1 MLKGLKISSPCEN
14 RRNDEKNLELGGRK
28 NRRMLERMGLDMKQ
42 IPDVKEVIIRT
53 SNKDMVI
60 REANVSEIN
69 AKDMRVFQV
78 MGSDVEEI
86 EHEKAKF
93 TDEDVLLVAQQAG
106 VSKERASVALEESDG
121 DLAQA
126 ILQLSS

>member
-1 MLKGLKISSPCEN
+1 M
-14 RRNDEKNLELGGRK
+14 ELGGRK
-28 NRRMLERMGLDMKQ
+28 NKRMLERMGLDMNQ

-60 REANVSEIN
+60 RDANVSEIN
-69 AKDMRVFQV
+69 AKGMRIFQV
-78 MGSDVEEI
+78 MGSEVEEI
-86 EHEKAKF
+86 EREKPKF
-93 TDEDVLLVAQQAG
+93 TEEDVLLVAQQAG
-106 VSKERASVALEESDG
+106 VSKERASVALEESSG

>member
-28 NRRMLERMGLDMKQ
+28 NRRMLERMGLDMNQ

>member
-1 MLKGLKISSPCEN
+1 
-14 RRNDEKNLELGGRK
+14 LELGGRK
-28 NRRMLERMGLDMKQ
+28 NRRMLERMGLDMNQ

-53 SNKDMVI
+53 SSKDMVI

-69 AKDMRVFQV
+69 AKGMRVFQV
-78 MGSDVEEI
+78 MGSEVEEI
-86 EHEKAKF
+86 EREQPKF
-93 TDEDVLLVAQQAG
+93 TEEDVLLVAQQAG
-106 VSKERASVALEESDG
+106 VSQERASVALEESNG

>member
-1 MLKGLKISSPCEN
+1 M
-14 RRNDEKNLELGGRK
+14 ELGGRK
-28 NRRMLERMGLDMKQ
+28 NRRMLERMGLDMTQ

-53 SNKDMVI
+53 SSKDLVI

-69 AKDMRVFQV
+69 AKGMRVFQV
-78 MGSDVEEI
+78 MGSEVEEI
-86 EHEKAKF
+86 EREQPKF
-93 TDEDVLLVAQQAG
+93 TEEDVLLVAQQAG
-106 VSKERASVALEESDG
+106 VSKERASVALEESNG

>member
-53 SNKDMVI
+53 SSKDLVI

>member
-1 MLKGLKISSPCEN
+1 
-14 RRNDEKNLELGGRK
+14 
-28 NRRMLERMGLDMKQ
+28 MLERMGLDMNQ

-53 SNKDMVI
+53 STKDLVV

-69 AKDMRVFQV
+69 AKGMRVFQV
-78 MGSDVEEI
+78 MGNEVEEI
-86 EHEKAKF
+86 EHEKPKF
-93 TDEDVLLVAQQAG
+93 TEEDVLLVAQQAG
-106 VSKERASVALEESDG
+106 VSKERASAALEESNG

>member
-1 MLKGLKISSPCEN
+1 
-14 RRNDEKNLELGGRK
+14 
-28 NRRMLERMGLDMKQ
+28 MLERMGLDMNQ

-69 AKDMRVFQV
+69 AKGMRVFQV

-86 EHEKAKF
+86 EREKPKF
-93 TDEDVLLVAQQAG
+93 TEEDVLLVAQQAG

>member
-1 MLKGLKISSPCEN
+1 
-14 RRNDEKNLELGGRK
+14 LELGGRK
-28 NRRMLERMGLDMKQ
+28 NRRMLERMGLDMNQ

-53 SNKDMVI
+53 SSKDLVI

>member
-1 MLKGLKISSPCEN
+1 M
-14 RRNDEKNLELGGRK
+14 ELGGRK
-28 NRRMLERMGLDMKQ
+28 NRRMLERMGLDMNQ

-53 SNKDMVI
+53 STKDLVV

-69 AKDMRVFQV
+69 AKGMRVFQV
-78 MGSDVEEI
+78 MGNEVEEI
-86 EHEKAKF
+86 EHEKPKF
-93 TDEDVLLVAQQAG
+93 TEEDVLLVAQQAG
-106 VSKERASVALEESDG
+106 VSKERASAALEESNG

>member
-1 MLKGLKISSPCEN
+1 M
-14 RRNDEKNLELGGRK
+14 ELGGRK
-28 NRRMLERMGLDMKQ
+28 NRRMLERMGLDMNQ

-69 AKDMRVFQV
+69 AKGMRVFQV

-86 EHEKAKF
+86 EREKPKF
-93 TDEDVLLVAQQAG
+93 TE
-106 VSKERASVALEESDG
+106 
-121 DLAQA
+121 
-126 ILQLSS
+126 

>member
-1 MLKGLKISSPCEN
+1 
-14 RRNDEKNLELGGRK
+14 
-28 NRRMLERMGLDMKQ
+28 MLERMGLDMNQ

-53 SNKDMVI
+53 SSKDMVI

-69 AKDMRVFQV
+69 AKGMRVFQV

-86 EHEKAKF
+86 EREKPKF
-93 TDEDVLLVAQQAG
+93 TEEDVLLVAQQAG
-106 VSKERASVALEESDG
+106 VSKERASVALEESGG

>member
-1 MLKGLKISSPCEN
+1 M
-14 RRNDEKNLELGGRK
+14 ELGGRK
-28 NRRMLERMGLDMKQ
+28 NRRMLERMGLDMNQ

-53 SNKDMVI
+53 SSKDLVI

-86 EHEKAKF
+86 EREKPKF
-93 TDEDVLLVAQQAG
+93 TEEDVLLVAQQAG

>member
-53 SNKDMVI
+53 SSKDLVI

-86 EHEKAKF
+86 EREKPKF
-93 TDEDVLLVAQQAG
+93 TEEDVLLVAQQAG

>member
-1 MLKGLKISSPCEN
+1 
-14 RRNDEKNLELGGRK
+14 
-28 NRRMLERMGLDMKQ
+28 MLERMGLDMNQ

-53 SNKDMVI
+53 SSKDMVI

-69 AKDMRVFQV
+69 AKGMRVFQV
-78 MGSDVEEI
+78 MGSEVEEI
-86 EHEKAKF
+86 EREQPKF
-93 TDEDVLLVAQQAG
+93 TEEDVLLVAQQAG
-106 VSKERASVALEESDG
+106 VSQERASVALEESNG